1 MKSYEGSVGARR
13 PLLLAT
19 ASGPAGELALQ
30 AAVTDASVQ
39 DTSTALAV
47 LTGVST
53 AVCTVLKAAAPYL
66 EEGVRYEEDGCT
78 PQHMGTCFFSR

>member
-1 MKSYEGSVGARR
+1 MKSHEGSIGVRR

-19 ASGPAGELALQ
+19 GPAGELALQ

-39 DTSTALAV
+39 DTSTAL
-47 LTGVST
+47 TGVST
-53 AVCTVLKAAAPYL
+53 AVCTVLEAAAPYL

-78 PQHMGTCFFSR
+78 PQHMGTCFSSQ